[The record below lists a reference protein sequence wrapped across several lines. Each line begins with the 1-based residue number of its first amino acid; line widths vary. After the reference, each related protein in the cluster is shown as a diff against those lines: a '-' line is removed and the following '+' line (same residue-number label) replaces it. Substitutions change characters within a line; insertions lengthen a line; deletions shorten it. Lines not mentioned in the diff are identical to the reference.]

1 MRLDAWVIMRV
12 TRMMFFILGC
22 WWWVVEEVGG
32 SEKRLC
38 CLFQFATC
46 CGHCGA
52 FRIVV
57 FHKEHVA
64 CFVRS
69 SQAKHHDAEGCIS
82 VSVLDLLYCCLVVA
96 GCDFVIHIGWLVA
109 PAVIGGLC
117 CDGTSLEYNR
127 QLVIALFFFYLFGVR
142 FITCIVCIVTEVGK
156 QQ

>member
-1 MRLDAWVIMRV
+1 
-12 TRMMFFILGC
+12 
-22 WWWVVEEVGG
+22 VEEVGG

-57 FHKEHVA
+57 FHEEHVA

-69 SQAKHHDAEGCIS
+69 RHAKHHDAKGCIA
-82 VSVLDLLYCCLVVA
+82 VSVLNLLYCCLVVA
-96 GCDFVIHIGWLVA
+96 GCNFVIHIGRLVA

-117 CDGTSLEYNR
+117 DQYTLSGDRRQRVICIILSNKSKKREGLMGLLTCGTRDRPCRLA
-127 QLVIALFFFYLFGVR
+127 V
-142 FITCIVCIVTEVGK
+142 
-156 QQ
+156 